1 MKRRGQS
8 IRTRVARA
16 LWHASLF
23 WGLAIGAAVWLAL
36 QVELDDLLD
45 DSLQASAEVLRLLQ
59 PAEGLPALDAL
70 DGRFA
75 WQVLDAE
82 GRVLKHSAQAPAS
95 AWHLPPSPG
104 LRHVPGWHLC
114 GVPLR
119 EPGTLLY
126 LAQPQAERRKAQ
138 AEVALSTVLATI
150 ATGWLGHLW
159 LRRRLGDELAPLQR
173 LSSRLSR
180 HEPLESMVASLGPP
194 ERAELAPVH
203 AAIDDLS
210 SRLAGHVMQER
221 AFSAHAAHAL
231 RTPLAGIDAQLALAL
246 REAPAAL
253 QPRLQRARDAAARLH
268 RVVAAL
274 LALFRTADAPR
285 REAVDL
291 AAMLSRLPLDGLA
304 VQVDPG
310 ISVHADP
317 DLLAAALMNLLDNS
331 LRHGAHRVAVSQPQA
346 GTLRM
351 HDDGPGVSAERRAA
365 LQAALAGQSYTGNT
379 GLGLMLADLIARSHG
394 GRLTLA
400 PVAGGFAVDLQVDGG
415 GPTGPGASQR
425 RAQ

>member
-23 WGLAIGAAVWLAL
+23 WGVAIGAAVWLAL
-36 QVELDDLLD
+36 QFELDHLLD
-45 DSLQASAEVLRLLQ
+45 DSLKSSAEVLRLLQ
-59 PAEGLPALDAL
+59 PADGLPALDAL
-70 DGRFA
+70 EGRFE
-75 WQVLDAE
+75 WQVLDAA
-82 GRVLKHSAQAPAS
+82 GRVLQHSAQAPAS

-104 LRHVPGWHLC
+104 LKHVPGWHLY
-114 GVPLR
+114 GVALR
-119 EPGTLLY
+119 APGTLLY

-173 LSSRLSR
+173 LSNRLSQ
-180 HEPLESMVASLGPP
+180 HQPLESMGASLGPP
-194 ERAELAPVH
+194 ERAELASVH
-203 AAIDDLS
+203 AAIDDLA

-246 REAPAAL
+246 REAPAQL

-274 LALFRTADAPR
+274 LALFRTADPPR
-285 REAVDL
+285 LEPVDL
-291 AAMLSRLPLDGLA
+291 SAMLSRLPLDGLA

-331 LRHGAHRVAVSQPQA
+331 LRHGGRQVVVSQPQA
-346 GTLRM
+346 GTLRL
-351 HDDGPGVSAERRAA
+351 HDDGPGVTAGRRAA
-365 LQAALAGQSYTGNT
+365 LQAALAGQAYTGNT

-400 PVAGGFAVDLQVDGG
+400 AVDNGFAVDL
-415 GPTGPGASQR
+415 TMEPGVPAAR
-425 RAQ
+425 R

>member
-1 MKRRGQS
+1 VKRRGQS

-36 QVELDDLLD
+36 QVELDRLLD
-45 DSLQASAEVLRLLQ
+45 DSLQSSAEVLRLLQ
-59 PAEGLPALDAL
+59 PADGLPALDAL
-70 DGRFA
+70 EGRFA

-82 GRVLKHSAQAPAS
+82 GRVLQRSAQAPAG
-95 AWHLPPSPG
+95 AWHLPPEPG
-104 LRHVPGWHLC
+104 LQHVPGWHLY
-114 GVPLR
+114 GVALR
-119 EPGTLLY
+119 APGTLLY
-126 LAQPQAERRKAQ
+126 LAQPQAERRLAQ
-138 AEVALSTVLATI
+138 AEVALSAVLAAI
-150 ATGWLGHLW
+150 AIGWLGHLW

-180 HEPLESMVASLGPP
+180 HEPLESMAASLGPP

-203 AAIDDLS
+203 AAIDDLA

-246 REAPAAL
+246 REAPPEL

-274 LALFRTADAPR
+274 LALFRTADPPR
-285 REAVDL
+285 REPVDL
-291 AAMLSRLPLDGLA
+291 SAMLSRLPLDGLA
-304 VQVDPG
+304 VQVDPA
-310 ISVHADP
+310 ITVDADP

-331 LRHGAHRVAVSQPQA
+331 LRHGGRRVVVSQPQA
-346 GTLRM
+346 GTLRL

-365 LQAALAGQSYTGNT
+365 LQAALAGQAYTGNT

-400 PVAGGFAVDLQVDGG
+400 PVSSGFAVDLTMDAGA
-415 GPTGPGASQR
+415 PAASQ
-425 RAQ
+425 